1 MNKKQTIRTL
11 GSIENEQV
19 KQPKQPRQPKQTK
32 KVKEL
37 IEHESDDNIEVN
49 SEPEEEEYIEPEPVL
64 KPKKK
69 RNITEEQKKI
79 LVDRLAYARSLRKE
93 ESENKKVL
101 EEDYLHQKESEIN
114 ERLLKKFTS
123 LQQKKKMK

>member
-11 GSIENEQV
+11 GSIENKQV
-19 KQPKQPRQPKQTK
+19 KQPKQPRQPTQTK

-37 IEHESDDNIEVN
+37 IEHESDDNIEGN
-49 SEPEEEEYIEPEPVL
+49 SEPKEEEYIEPEPVL

-79 LVDRLAYARSLRKE
+79 
-93 ESENKKVL
+93 
-101 EEDYLHQKESEIN
+101 
-114 ERLLKKFTS
+114 
-123 LQQKKKMK
+123 